1 MGSVKEMFTIEHPTL
16 ILLGNG
22 GFDFSDDYSVFD
34 IGKMPDTIP
43 LKGAALALQG
53 AYFFAKLK
61 ERGFPTHFR
70 NLGDDNT
77 RMYTKLVRKVM
88 PKRNDNGTYDYSE
101 FERMQQANE
110 GCYLVPLEVIYRNTL
125 PKGSSV
131 FKRLNK
137 GGLTLEDL
145 GVTVQDILSH
155 AKLSEDAIAQL
166 KTDVGNGKHDALYKL
181 MEGMKLPR
189 TYFDVSTKL
198 ESEGDRYL
206 TWDEAYRI
214 AGINR
219 PYLQM
224 ELRAMLSA
232 GNEIISDEVSR
243 LGGQNDDGK
252 FEFGLDPRRS
262 LMYID
267 VLGTQDECRFTIDGI
282 QMSKEIARQFYRRRQ
297 PKMLAEI
304 EQYKKDKVENWRELL
319 HNKPLPL
326 HPEEVQLLSDV
337 YTSFTNALYRR
348 NVFPNVPTLE
358 KVVERVRTYSN

>member
-1 MGSVKEMFTIEHPTL
+1 MG
-16 ILLGNG
+16 
-22 GFDFSDDYSVFD
+22 
-34 IGKMPDTIP
+34 
-43 LKGAALALQG
+43 
-53 AYFFAKLK
+53 
-61 ERGFPTHFR
+61 
-70 NLGDDNT
+70 
-77 RMYTKLVRKVM
+77 
-88 PKRNDNGTYDYSE
+88 RNDNGTYDYSE

-131 FKRLNK
+131 FKRLK
-137 GGLTLEDL
+137 GGKLELNDL
-145 GVTVQDILSH
+145 GLGLVVQDVLDLLKLPETDS
-155 AKLSEDAIAQL
+155 AKIVAEARE
-166 KTDVGNGKHDALYKL
+166 GNYEPMYKA

-206 TWDEAYRI
+206 TWNEAYNV
-214 AGINR
+214 AGIDV
-219 PYLQM
+219 PHMQS

-232 GNEIISDEVSR
+232 GNEIITDEVSR
-243 LGGQNDDGK
+243 IGGQNDDGK
-252 FEFGLDPRRS
+252 FEFGLDPKRS
-262 LMYID
+262 LMYVD
-267 VLGTQDECRFTIDGI
+267 VLGTQDECRFTFGGI
-282 QMSKEIARQFYRRRQ
+282 QLSKEIARQFYRRRQ